1 MDHYTI
7 FQNKFHMDKLVLN
20 KTKLILDTLEL
31 NEIFYIKNIVNF
43 NFS

>member
-31 NEIFYIKNIVNF
+31 NEIFIISIVHF

>member
-31 NEIFYIKNIVNF
+31 NEIFIISIVNF